1 MSLDEA
7 GIPAAGEEGRC
18 PFDDGMDCQEWREWV
33 TNSLKT
39 GKAQFEAHQQ
49 AIAENTALTE
59 QIKRSADE
67 ILATFE
73 TVKSGAGTLMKLGKW
88 TNRFARWAVPIV
100 TLGGLIWAL
109 LHGQP
114 PRIGE

>member
-7 GIPAAGEEGRC
+7 GIPAAEDQSC
-18 PFDDGMDCQEWREWV
+18 PFDSITECEEWRDWV
-33 TNSLKT
+33 TKSLNA
-39 GKAQFEAHQQ
+39 GKAQFVAHQQ
-49 AIAENTALTE
+49 AIANNTALTE
-59 QIKRSADE
+59 QIKQSTDE
-67 ILATFE
+67 ILAAFE

-100 TLGGLIWAL
+100 GLGGLIWGL